1 MFILCSGMP
10 AKGDKGEA
18 MKEFNVIIS
27 GVGGQGVITL
37 QNILAQSA
45 FLQGYDIR
53 TSELHGLS
61 QRGGGVSSH
70 VRFGEKIY
78 SPLILQGEANLVFGL
93 EPLEALRVCYYTS
106 KENKTVFVVNSQRIL
121 PLSTISLKE
130 KYPSN
135 KEIETVLKQFSSK
148 VIFLDASEAVKKETG
163 DTVTANIYMLG
174 YATKKILPIK
184 KDKILEGIKS
194 VVPEKHFEMNKKI
207 FEMGYSK
214 G

>member
-1 MFILCSGMP
+1 V
-10 AKGDKGEA
+10 K
-18 MKEFNVIIS
+18 
-27 GVGGQGVITL
+27 
-37 QNILAQSA
+37 
-45 FLQGYDIR
+45 
-53 TSELHGLS
+53 TSELHGLA

-78 SPLILQGEANLVFGL
+78 SPLILQGKANLVFGI
-93 EPLEALRVCYYTS
+93 EPLEALRICYYTS

-121 PLSTISLKE
+121 PLSVTLLKE

-135 KEIETVLKQFSSK
+135 KEIENILKQFSEK
-148 VIFLDASEAVKKETG
+148 VVFLDASDSVKKETG

-174 YATKKILPIK
+174 YAAKNILPIK

-194 VVPEKHFEMNKKI
+194 VVSEKYFEMNKKI

-214 G
+214 A